1 MTNRNC
7 RQECNLN
14 ERIAVIRE
22 NNARLENRH
31 REIELDK
38 KRAVETGSSI
48 HPSQIK
54 ITICRNDTKPIRN
67 GAYENSNHRNK
78 FQGRQG
84 YRSRGGGVL
93 LEYKLSKSLSRLSH
107 DSSHADS
114 QSHQHQQFQPNRQQ
128 GGRGGCGGGRGASY
142 SRGCGGGGGNLNY
155 NHPPADSFR
164 HVEIDRYS
172 NRGNGNPQRYSQHH
186 NIRSFHGT
194 RNGQYQSIT
203 PAKSMP
209 SLDPALFNQNPRPFN
224 NGNQGRGGGSS
235 ARGNLRPQNLPPR
248 FRHNSCKGGP
258 PGGLNGGPS
267 KMCPPPPPPFPP
279 PSPSQPTPFLSQ
291 KWPSNRDRSAPWVRG
306 NVISS
311 RGPGAM
317 VSGKGE
323 EVPKCIPDAD
333 CPFINAD
340 EDDDDGYIDDN
351 PLDDLDQFTLK
362 IDMDGGFIVHDATI
376 CDPILSKP
384 ISSWIDEVENELS
397 DGDGETKG
405 PSPKLN
411 DSRNPQENFKS
422 PGKDG
427 FDLDG
432 YIFSNSSLTTSG
444 VSTLSS
450 LDCRSVNNDIYIRP
464 IPRSYSADQL
474 EKTSKPR
481 CTAYFRKESDFFQV
495 AWET

>member
-1 MTNRNC
+1 MTNRNS

-54 ITICRNDTKPIRN
+54 ITICRNDTKPTRN
-67 GAYENSNHRNK
+67 GAYEISNHRNK
-78 FQGRQG
+78 GRQG
-84 YRSRGGGVL
+84 YRSRGGGVQ

-114 QSHQHQQFQPNRQQ
+114 QSHQQQQLQPNRQQ

-142 SRGCGGGGGNLNY
+142 SRGGGGGNPNY
-155 NHPPADSFR
+155 NYPPADSFR

-172 NRGNGNPQRYSQHH
+172 NRGSGNPQRYSQHH
-186 NIRSFHGT
+186 NVRSFHGS

-203 PAKSMP
+203 TAKSMP

-224 NGNQGRGGGSS
+224 SGNQGRGGGSS

-248 FRHNSCKGGP
+248 FRHNSYKGGP
-258 PGGLNGGPS
+258 PGGLNGGSS

-279 PSPSQPTPFLSQ
+279 PSPSQPTPFSSQ

-311 RGPGAM
+311 RGPGAT
-317 VSGKGE
+317 VSAKGE
-323 EVPKCIPDAD
+323 EVPKSIPDAD

-384 ISSWIDEVENELS
+384 ISSWIDEVANELS

-405 PSPKLN
+405 PASKLN
-411 DSRNPQENFKS
+411 ASRNPEENFKS

-450 LDCRSVNNDIYIRP
+450 LDCRSVNNDTYIRP

-474 EKTSKPR
+474 EKTSKPH
-481 CTAYFRKESDFFQV
+481 
-495 AWET
+495 

>member
-1 MTNRNC
+1 MTNRTF
-7 RQECNLN
+7 RQDCNLN

-67 GAYENSNHRNK
+67 GTYEISNHRNK
-78 FQGRQG
+78 GRQG

-93 LEYKLSKSLSRLSH
+93 LEYKLAKSLSRLSQ

-114 QSHQHQQFQPNRQQ
+114 QSHQHQQFQSNRQQ

-142 SRGCGGGGGNLNY
+142 SRGCGGGGSGNLNY
-155 NHPPADSFR
+155 NYPPAESFR
-164 HVEIDRYS
+164 HFEIDRYS

-186 NIRSFHGT
+186 NIRSFHGP

-224 NGNQGRGGGSS
+224 HGNQGRGGGSS

-248 FRHNSCKGGP
+248 FRHNSYKGGP
-258 PGGLNGGPS
+258 PGGLNEGPS

-311 RGPGAM
+311 RDPGVT
-317 VSGKGE
+317 VSAKSGE
-323 EVPKCIPDAD
+323 VSKSIPDPD
-333 CPFINAD
+333 CPFINAN

-384 ISSWIDEVENELS
+384 ISSWIDEGTNELS
-397 DGDGETKG
+397 DGNGEAKG
-405 PSPKLN
+405 PTPKPN
-411 DSRNPQENFKS
+411 ASCNPQENFKS

-450 LDCRSVNNDIYIRP
+450 LDCRSVNNYIYVRP

-474 EKTSKPR
+474 EKTSKPH
-481 CTAYFRKESDFFQV
+481 
-495 AWET
+495 